1 MIDDLE
7 TAYRL
12 RLTRAEQVC
21 RETRR
26 LMGET
31 QNVVDQSRRLIEES
45 RRIREGENDS
55 GIM

>member
-26 LMGET
+26 SIGET
-31 QNVVDQSRRLIEES
+31 QKVVDQSRRLIEES

>member
-26 LMGET
+26 LIGET